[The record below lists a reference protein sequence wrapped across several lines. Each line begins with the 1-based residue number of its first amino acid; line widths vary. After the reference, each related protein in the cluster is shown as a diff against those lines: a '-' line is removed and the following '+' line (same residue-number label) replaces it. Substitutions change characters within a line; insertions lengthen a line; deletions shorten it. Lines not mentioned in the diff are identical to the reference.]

1 MQRRLHGLV
10 PSSYERPVRLCFASF
25 PLLKGQPCLPLH
37 PPVRMFQSSCGSRL
51 FGSRTGLSS
60 VPALALGSLCRA
72 GEPST
77 DTPPRL
83 TSSFFFFGLLSSPL
97 SSVSDSALRLL
108 PSDFS
113 LSWAVFWD

>member
-1 MQRRLHGLV
+1 MPPLKASALQKRFGCASQNWNSSPSV
-10 PSSYERPVRLCFASF
+10 PSSLTEAPERGCSKCRTPRQEL
-25 PLLKGQPCLPLH
+25 
-37 PPVRMFQSSCGSRL
+37 GSR
-51 FGSRTGLSS
+51 
-60 VPALALGSLCRA
+60 A
-72 GEPST
+72 